1 MRRTIE
7 SAAPGSTSPAVVN
20 GLSGSKSIE
29 PTSPVLSELLAAL
42 QGMRGG
48 DFSIRMSGD
57 SVGIEGKIADTF
69 NDIIAA
75 NQRMA
80 KQLERVGEVVGREG
94 KTKQRVKFGVSSGA
108 WGEMENSI
116 NTLIDDLV
124 WPTTEVTR
132 AITAVAQGDLL
143 KTVPLDVD
151 GRPLKGEFLRSA
163 TIFNT
168 MIKQL
173 GVFTSE
179 VTRVAREVGTE
190 GKLGGQ
196 AQVPEVTGV
205 WKDLTESVN
214 SMASNL
220 TAQVRNLAEVTIA
233 VANGDLSK
241 KITVDVRG
249 EILQLKEAINTMV
262 DQLRAFASEVTRV
275 AREVGTEGKL
285 GGQAIVPGVAGTWK
299 DLTDNVNLL
308 AGNLTTQVRNIAQV
322 TTAVARGDLSRKIT
336 VDVRGEILELKDTI
350 NTMVDQLN
358 AFAGEVTRV
367 AREVGTEGKLGGQA
381 EVPGVAGT
389 WKDLTDSVNFMAGNL
404 TAQVRNIAE
413 VSTAIAGGDL
423 SKKITVNVS
432 GEILQLKETINTMV
446 DQLNA
451 FAGEVTR
458 VAREVGT
465 EGRLGGQA
473 NVQGVAGTWKD
484 LTDSVNSMA
493 SNLTAQVR
501 NIADV
506 STAIAS
512 GDLSKKITVDVRG
525 EILEL
530 KDTINTMVDQL
541 NAFAGEV
548 TRVAREVGTE
558 GKLGGQAMVRGV
570 GGTWKDLTDNVNS
583 MASNLTGQ
591 VRNIAEVATA
601 VAQGDLSKK
610 ITVNVSGEILQL
622 KETLNTMVD
631 QLNAFAGEVTRVAR
645 EVGTDGKLGGQARV
659 PGVGGTWKDLTD
671 NVNSM
676 AGNLTDQV
684 RNIAEVATAIAS
696 GDLSRKIT
704 VDVRGEIL
712 QLKETLNTMVDQLNR
727 FAGEV
732 TRVAREVGTE
742 GKLGGQAEVPGVAG
756 TWKDLT
762 DSVNSMAGNLTA
774 QVRNIA
780 EVTTAVARGD
790 LSRKIT
796 VDVKGEIL
804 ELKNT
809 INTMVDQLNG
819 FAGEVTR
826 VAREVGTEG
835 KLGGQAEVPGVAGTW
850 KDLTD
855 NVNFMA
861 SNLTAQVRNIAEVA
875 TAIAGG
881 DLSKKI
887 TVDVRGEL
895 LLLKETLNTTTEQ
908 LRSFAAEVTRVAR
921 EVGTD
926 GRLGGQAVVPGA
938 AGTWKDL
945 TDNVNLL
952 AANLTTQV
960 RNIAEVTTAVARGDL
975 SRKITVD
982 VKGEILELKNTIN
995 TMVDQL
1001 NAFASEVTRVARE
1014 VGTEGKLGGQA
1025 AVPGVAGTWKDLTDT
1040 VNVMAANL
1048 TEQVRGIVK
1057 VVTAVADGDLK
1068 QNLTVKSKGEVAAL
1082 AETIN
1087 NMTDTL
1093 AIFADQVTSVAREVG
1108 VEGRLGGQA
1117 AVPGAAGTWKDLT
1130 GNVNLLAANLTT
1142 QVRAIAE
1149 VATAVTKG
1157 DLTRS
1162 IQVDA
1167 RGEVAELKD
1176 NINTMIDNLRLTT
1189 DRNTEQ
1195 DWLKT
1200 NLAKFTSMLQGQR
1213 DLTTVGRLLLS
1224 ELTQLVGAQLGVIY
1238 QLENAE
1244 SGTLRLLSAYADDG
1258 SSGHPQTLRVGEG
1271 LIGQCAAEKR
1281 RMLITEMP
1289 SHAVPIGSALFK
1301 VVPQNIIVLPVLFE
1315 DQVKAVIELASIS
1328 SFTGFQISFL
1338 EQLTTSI
1345 GIVLNSIE
1353 ATMQTEGLLKQ
1364 SQNLAA
1370 ELQTQQKELQQTNDQ
1385 LEQKAQQLAERNVE
1399 VERKNQEIE
1408 QARRAL
1414 EEKASELAL
1423 TSKYKSE
1430 FLANMSHELRTP
1442 LNSILILG
1450 QQLTENPDGNLS
1462 SKQVE
1467 FARTIHGAGT
1477 DLLNLISDILDL
1489 SKIES
1494 GTVSVDEEEVSLS
1507 SLLESIARPFRHEAE
1522 NRALSFDVRIDPHL
1536 GRSITTDSKRLQQVL
1551 KNLLSNAFKFTKDGG
1566 VQLSVSAAVG
1576 GWSAEHGVLSKAPA
1590 VIGFE
1595 VSDTGI
1601 GIPSEKQKLIFEA
1614 FQQADASTSRK
1625 YGGTGLGLAISR
1637 ELSNLLGGEIQLR
1650 STPGQGST
1658 FTLYLPVKYVG
1669 PSSGIKP
1676 PATDSARPGAPQAPA
1691 MLPRATADRA
1701 VEHIADDRLEIEPG
1715 DSILLVV
1722 EDDPHYARVIMD
1734 LARDKGFKVL
1744 VAARGTDALNLAQQF
1759 QPSAVSLDVFLPDML
1774 GWTVLNQLKQNPL
1787 TRHIPVQIIT
1797 LDEDRQH
1804 ALSRGAF
1811 SFVTKPTTTEG
1822 VDEAL
1827 SRIKEYAQAR
1837 RRRLLVVEDNPSEQL
1852 SIKELL
1858 GHDDIDIITTGTG
1871 EEALR
1876 TLRDGPCDCVVL
1888 DLRLPDM
1895 TGFEVL
1901 EAIRADGAIADVPV
1915 VVFTGR
1921 ELSPEEDAQLHTMAR
1936 SIVVKGVESPE
1947 RLLDETALFLHR
1959 VVTDLPPEKQR
1970 MLERLNSSDEDLVNR
1985 TVLLVDDDAR
1995 NIFALSSVLER
2006 RGMRVL
2012 TATTG
2017 TEAIDL
2023 VASTPDLA
2031 IVLMDIM
2038 MPQMD
2043 GYQTMQAIRLKPEL
2057 RRLPIIALT
2066 AKAMKGDR
2074 EKCLDAGASDYL
2086 AKPVNT
2092 EQLLSALRMWLHR

>member
-1 MRRTIE
+1 MQRT
-7 SAAPGSTSPAVVN
+7 ADSTAKGPRTPAVITGISSAGEAKHV
-20 GLSGSKSIE
+20 
-29 PTSPVLSELLAAL
+29 SPVLSELLTAL
-42 QGMRGG
+42 QAMRAG
-48 DFSIRMSGD
+48 DFSIRLSGD
-57 SVGIEGKIADTF
+57 SVGVEGRIADAF
-69 NDIIAA
+69 NEIIAA
-75 NQRMA
+75 NERMA
-80 KQLERVGEVVGREG
+80 NQLERVGEVVGREG
-94 KTKQRVKFGVSSGA
+94 KTKQRVKFDIASGL

-116 NTLIDDLV
+116 NALIDDLV
-124 WPTTEVTR
+124 WPTSEVTR
-132 AITAVAQGDLL
+132 AITAVAQGDLI

-163 TIFNT
+163 TIVNT

-196 AQVPEVTGV
+196 AKVPEVTGV

-262 DQLRAFASEVTRV
+262 DQLRSFASEVTRV
-275 AREVGTEGKL
+275 AREVGTDGKL

-299 DLTDNVNLL
+299 DLTDNVNSM
-308 AGNLTTQVRNIAQV
+308 ASNLTGQVRNIAQV

-358 AFAGEVTRV
+358 SFASEVTRV

-389 WKDLTDSVNFMAGNL
+389 WKDLTDNVNFMASNL
-404 TAQVRNIAE
+404 TAQVRNIAD
-413 VSTAIAGGDL
+413 VATAIAGGDL

-473 NVQGVAGTWKD
+473 NVLGVAGTWKD

-501 NIADV
+501 NIAEV

-530 KDTINTMVDQL
+530 KNTINTMVDQL
-541 NAFAGEV
+541 NAFASEV

-558 GKLGGQAMVRGV
+558 GKLGGQA
-570 GGTWKDLTDNVNS
+570 
-583 MASNLTGQ
+583 Q
-591 VRNIAEVATA
+591 
-601 VAQGDLSKK
+601 
-610 ITVNVSGEILQL
+610 
-622 KETLNTMVD
+622 
-631 QLNAFAGEVTRVAR
+631 
-645 EVGTDGKLGGQARV
+645 
-659 PGVGGTWKDLTD
+659 
-671 NVNSM
+671 
-676 AGNLTDQV
+676 
-684 RNIAEVATAIAS
+684 
-696 GDLSRKIT
+696 
-704 VDVRGEIL
+704 
-712 QLKETLNTMVDQLNR
+712 
-727 FAGEV
+727 
-732 TRVAREVGTE
+732 
-742 GKLGGQAEVPGVAG
+742 
-756 TWKDLT
+756 
-762 DSVNSMAGNLTA
+762 
-774 QVRNIA
+774 
-780 EVTTAVARGD
+780 
-790 LSRKIT
+790 
-796 VDVKGEIL
+796 
-804 ELKNT
+804 
-809 INTMVDQLNG
+809 
-819 FAGEVTR
+819 
-826 VAREVGTEG
+826 
-835 KLGGQAEVPGVAGTW
+835 VPGVAGTW

-887 TVDVRGEL
+887 TVDVRGEI
-895 LLLKETLNTTTEQ
+895 LLLKDTLNTMVEQ
-908 LRSFAAEVTRVAR
+908 LRSFAGEVTRVAR

-926 GRLGGQAVVPGA
+926 GRLGGQAVVPGVG
-938 AGTWKDL
+938 GTWKDL

-952 AANLTTQV
+952 AGNLTTQV

-1001 NAFASEVTRVARE
+1001 NGFASEVTRVARE
-1014 VGTEGKLGGQA
+1014 VGTEGRLGGQA
-1025 AVPGVAGTWKDLTDT
+1025 QVPGVAGTWKDLTDT

-1057 VVTAVADGDLK
+1057 VVTAVANGDLK

-1093 AIFADQVTSVAREVG
+1093 AIFAEQVTSVAREVG

-1162 IQVDA
+1162 IQVNA

-1224 ELTQLVGAQLGVIY
+1224 ELTKLVNAQLGVIY
-1238 QLENAE
+1238 QAE
-1244 SGTLRLLSAYADDG
+1244 DEERSSLRLLAAYADDG
-1258 SSGHPQTLRVGEG
+1258 STGHPQMLRVGEG
-1271 LIGQCAAEKR
+1271 MIGQCAAEKR
-1281 RMLITEMP
+1281 RMLITDLP
-1289 SHAVPIGSALFK
+1289 AHAVPIGSALFK

-1315 DQVKAVIELASIS
+1315 NRVKAVIELASIS
-1328 SFTGFQISFL
+1328 SFTTLQISFL
-1338 EQLTTSI
+1338 EQLMNSI

-1370 ELQTQQKELQQTNDQ
+1370 ELQTQQRELQQTNDQ

-1450 QQLTENPDGNLS
+1450 QQLTENRDGNLT

-1494 GTVSVDEEEVSLS
+1494 GTVTVDEEEVSLGT
-1507 SLLESIARPFRHEAE
+1507 LLDSVARPFRHEAE
-1522 NRALSFDVRIDPHL
+1522 NRRLSFDVRVDPHL
-1536 GRSITTDSKRLQQVL
+1536 GPTITTDSKRLQQVL
-1551 KNLLSNAFKFTKDGG
+1551 KNLLSNAFKFTQNGG
-1566 VQLSVSAAVG
+1566 VQLNVSAAVG
-1576 GWSAEHGVLSKAPA
+1576 GWSPEHAVLSLAPA
-1590 VIGFE
+1590 VVAFE

-1601 GIPSEKQKLIFEA
+1601 GIPAEKQKLIFEA

-1625 YGGTGLGLAISR
+1625 YGGTGLGLAICR

-1650 STPGQGST
+1650 STPGRGSN
-1658 FTLYLPVKYVG
+1658 FTLFLPVKYAG
-1669 PSSGIKP
+1669 PSTGVRP
-1676 PATDSARPGAPQAPA
+1676 PANEAAKQVVNAPA
-1691 MLPRATADRA
+1691 LLPEAAAAERP
-1701 VEHIADDRLEIEPG
+1701 VEHDADDRLNIEPG

-1722 EDDPHYARVIMD
+1722 EDDHHYARVIMD
-1734 LARDKGFKVL
+1734 LARERGFKVL
-1744 VAARGTDALNLAQQF
+1744 LASTGADAINLAQQF
-1759 QPSAVSLDVFLPDML
+1759 QLSAVSLDIFLPDML
-1774 GWTVLNQLKQNPL
+1774 GWTVLNQLKQNSL

-1804 ALSRGAF
+1804 AMARGAF
-1811 SFVTKPTTTEG
+1811 SFVSKPTTTEV
-1822 VDEAL
+1822 VDKSL
-1827 SRIKEYAQAR
+1827 SRIKEYSQGR
-1837 RRRLLVVEDNPSEQL
+1837 PRRLLLVEDDPTKQL
-1852 SIKELL
+1852 SIRKLL
-1858 GHDDIDIITTGTG
+1858 DHDDIDIITTNTG
-1871 EEALR
+1871 SDALR
-1876 TLRDGPCDCVVL
+1876 TLRERHCDCVVL

-1895 TGFEVL
+1895 SGFEVL
-1901 EAIRADGAIADVPV
+1901 EYIGADATIADVPV
-1915 VVFTGR
+1915 VVFAGR
-1921 ELSPEEDAQLHTMAR
+1921 ELSPEEDAKLHIMAR
-1936 SIVVKGVESPE
+1936 SIAVKGVESPE
-1947 RLLDETALFLHR
+1947 RLLNETALFLHR
-1959 VVTDLPPEKQR
+1959 VVADLPPEMRR

-2012 TATTG
+2012 SATTG
-2017 TEAIDL
+2017 TEALEL
-2023 VASTPDLA
+2023 VASTPELA

-2043 GYQTMQAIRLKPEL
+2043 GYQTMQTMRQRPEL

-2074 EKCLDAGASDYL
+2074 EKCLEAGASDYL

>member
-1 MRRTIE
+1 MSVARQGNDVQRSGVDSGDLLGVDVAAMTDEDSRALLEALLAMRR
-7 SAAPGSTSPAVVN
+7 
-20 GLSGSKSIE
+20 
-29 PTSPVLSELLAAL
+29 
-42 QGMRGG
+42 G
-48 DFSIRMSGD
+48 DFSVRMRSDLTG
-57 SVGIEGKIADTF
+57 VTGKIADTL

-75 NQRMA
+75 NQKMA
-80 KQLERVGEVVGREG
+80 AQLENVGQVVGRDG
-94 KTKQRVKFGVSSGA
+94 RTSTRVRFGLSDGA
-108 WGEMENSI
+108 WADMEGSI
-116 NTLIDDLV
+116 NTLIDDLL
-124 WPTTEVTR
+124 WPTTAVTR
-132 AITAVAQGDLL
+132 TITAVAKGDLL
-143 KTVPLDVD
+143 QTVPLDVD

-163 TIFNT
+163 EIVNT

-173 GVFTSE
+173 SVFTSE
-179 VTRVAREVGTE
+179 VTRVAREVGTD

-220 TAQVRNLAEVTIA
+220 TAQVRNIADVTIA

-262 DQLRAFASEVTRV
+262 DQLRSFASEVTRV

-285 GGQAIVPGVAGTWK
+285 GGQALVPGVAGTWK
-299 DLTDNVNLL
+299 DLTDSVN
-308 AGNLTTQVRNIAQV
+308 AMCGNLTAQVRNIAQV

-336 VDVRGEILELKDTI
+336 VDVSGEILE
-350 NTMVDQLN
+350 
-358 AFAGEVTRV
+358 
-367 AREVGTEGKLGGQA
+367 
-381 EVPGVAGT
+381 
-389 WKDLTDSVNFMAGNL
+389 
-404 TAQVRNIAE
+404 
-413 VSTAIAGGDL
+413 
-423 SKKITVNVS
+423 
-432 GEILQLKETINTMV
+432 LKETINTMV
-446 DQLNA
+446 DQLNG

-473 NVQGVAGTWKD
+473 QVPGVAGTWKD
-484 LTDSVNSMA
+484 LTDNVNSMA

-501 NIADV
+501 NIAEV
-506 STAIAS
+506 STAIAN
-512 GDLSKKITVDVRG
+512 GDLSKKITVTVSG

-530 KDTINTMVDQL
+530 KETINTMVDQL
-541 NAFAGEV
+541 NAFASEV

-558 GKLGGQAMVRGV
+558 GRLGGQANVRGV
-570 GGTWKDLTDNVNS
+570 AGTWKDLTENVNSMAGNLTAQVRNIAEVSTAIANGDLSKKITVDVKGEILELKETINTMVDQLNAFASEVTRVAREVGTEGRLGGQANVRGVAGTWKDLTDSVNS

-610 ITVNVSGEILQL
+610 ITVTVSGEILEL
-622 KETLNTMVD
+622 KETINTMVD
-631 QLNAFAGEVTRVAR
+631 QLNG
-645 EVGTDGKLGGQARV
+645 
-659 PGVGGTWKDLTD
+659 
-671 NVNSM
+671 
-676 AGNLTDQV
+676 
-684 RNIAEVATAIAS
+684 
-696 GDLSRKIT
+696 
-704 VDVRGEIL
+704 
-712 QLKETLNTMVDQLNR
+712 

-742 GKLGGQAEVPGVAG
+742 GRLGGQANVLGVAG

-774 QVRNIA
+774 QVRNIAEVSTAIANGDLSRKITVDVKGEILQLKETLNTMVDQLNRFASEVTRVAREVGTEGKLGGQAQVPGVAGTWKDLTENVNSMASNLTGQVRNIA

-809 INTMVDQLNG
+809 INTMVDQLNA

-835 KLGGQAEVPGVAGTW
+835 KLGGQAQVSGVAGTW

-855 NVNFMA
+855 SVNSMA
-861 SNLTAQVRNIAEVA
+861 GNLTAQVRNIAEVA
-875 TAIAGG
+875 TAIANG
-881 DLSKKI
+881 DLSRKI
-887 TVDVRGEL
+887 TVDVRGEI
-895 LLLKETLNTTTEQ
+895 LLLKDTLNTMVDQ
-908 LRSFAAEVTRVAR
+908 LRSFAGEVTRVAR

-926 GRLGGQAVVPGA
+926 GRLGGQAVVPGV

-1001 NAFASEVTRVARE
+1001 NAFAGEVTRVARE

-1025 AVPGVAGTWKDLTDT
+1025 QVPGVAGTWKDLTDT

-1057 VVTAVADGDLK
+1057 VVTAVANGDLK
-1068 QNLTVKSKGEVAAL
+1068 QNLTVASKGEVAAL

-1087 NMTDTL
+1087 NMTNTL
-1093 AIFADQVTSVAREVG
+1093 ATFADQVTTVAREVG

-1117 AVPGAAGTWKDLT
+1117 NVPGTAGTWKDLT

-1162 IQVDA
+1162 IQVEA

-1176 NINTMIDNLRLTT
+1176 NINTMIGNLRLTT
-1189 DRNTEQ
+1189 EQNTEQ

-1200 NLAKFTSMLQGQR
+1200 NLAKFTNMLQGQR
-1213 DLTTVGRLLLS
+1213 DLTLVGKMLLS
-1224 ELTQLVGAQLGVIY
+1224 ELAPLVGAHQGVIY
-1238 QLENAE
+1238 QVDAE
-1244 SGTLRLLSAYADDG
+1244 DRQPTLSLLSSYADG
-1258 SSGHPQTLRVGEG
+1258 VGAAHPRRLEFGQG
-1271 LIGQCAAEKR
+1271 LVGQCAIDAR
-1281 RMLITEMP
+1281 RILVTNLP
-1289 SHAVPIGSALFK
+1289 DNVVPISSGVFSTLPKSA
-1301 VVPQNIIVLPVLFE
+1301 IVLPVHFE
-1315 DQVKAVIELASIS
+1315 GQVKAVIELASAGE
-1328 SFTGFQISFL
+1328 FTELQLSFL
-1338 EQLTTSI
+1338 DQLTTSI

-1364 SQNLAA
+1364 SQQLAT
-1370 ELQTQQKELQQTNDQ
+1370 ELQTQQRELQQTNEQ
-1385 LEQKAQQLAERNVE
+1385 LEQKAQQLEERNVE
-1399 VERKNQEIE
+1399 VEAKNQEIE

-1414 EEKASELAL
+1414 EEKATELAL

-1450 QQLTENPDGNLS
+1450 QQLGENPDGNLS
-1462 SKQVE
+1462 GKQVE
-1467 FARTIHGAGT
+1467 FAKTIHGAGT

-1494 GTVSVDEEEVSLS
+1494 GTVSVDAEEIFITN
-1507 SLLESIARPFRHEAE
+1507 LLEMMSRPFRHEAE
-1522 NRALSFDVRIDPHL
+1522 NRDLTYMVEIGEDVP
-1536 GRSITTDSKRLQQVL
+1536 RSIITDSKRLQQIL
-1551 KNLLSNAFKFTKDGG
+1551 KNLLSNAFKFTAQGG
-1566 VQLSVSAAVG
+1566 VTLRVAPVTE
-1576 GWSAEHGVLSKAPA
+1576 GWSSDHPSLKHAPS
-1590 VIGFE
+1590 VIAFE

-1601 GIPSEKQKLIFEA
+1601 GIPPEKQRIIFEA

-1637 ELSNLLGGEIQLR
+1637 ELANLLGGEIQLR
-1650 STPGQGST
+1650 STPGVGST
-1658 FTLYLPVKYVG
+1658 FVLYLPLTYVG
-1669 PSSGIKP
+1669 ASPASKSLPAQSNVVQLAEAAAARRAERSAEQVEDDRGEIKP
-1676 PATDSARPGAPQAPA
+1676 GD
-1691 MLPRATADRA
+1691 A
-1701 VEHIADDRLEIEPG
+1701 V
-1715 DSILLVV
+1715 LLIV
-1722 EDDPHYARVIMD
+1722 EDDPHYARVLVD
-1734 LARDKGFKVL
+1734 LAHDSGFKVL
-1744 VAARGTDALNLAQQF
+1744 VATRGSEALNFAQEYK
-1759 QPSAVSLDVFLPDML
+1759 PAAISLDIFLPDML
-1774 GWTVLNQLKQNPL
+1774 GWTVLSQLKQSAA
-1787 TRHIPVQIIT
+1787 TRHIPVQIIS

-1804 ALSRGAF
+1804 GLTRGAF
-1811 SFVTKPTTTEG
+1811 AFMSKPTTTDSLG
-1822 VDEAL
+1822 KAF
-1827 SRIKEYAQAR
+1827 SRLKNYAEPR
-1837 RRRLLVVEDNPSEQL
+1837 RKRLLLVEDSEAERL
-1852 SIKELL
+1852 SVTALL
-1858 GHDDIDIITTGTG
+1858 SHDDIDIESVGSG
-1871 EEALR
+1871 AEALAA
-1876 TLRDGPCDCVVL
+1876 LKQDPVDCVVL
-1888 DLRLPDM
+1888 DLTLPDM

-1901 EAIRADGAIADVPV
+1901 ERIRDDRDIAEVPV

-1936 SIVVKGVESPE
+1936 SVVVKGVESPE

-1959 VVTDLPPEKQR
+1959 VVADMPVAKQA
-1970 MLERLNSSDEDLVNR
+1970 MLEELHSSDEDLIGE

-2017 TEAIDL
+2017 SEAID
-2023 VASTPDLA
+2023 VIQREHAVA

-2038 MPQMD
+2038 MPGMD
-2043 GYQTMQAIRLKPEL
+2043 GYETMQVIRSDPRF
-2057 RRLPIIALT
+2057 RRLPILALT

-2074 EKCLDAGASDYL
+2074 EKCLEAGASDYL

>member
-1 MRRTIE
+1 MQRTTE
-7 SAAPGSTSPAVVN
+7 TAAKGARNPTAVN
-20 GLSGSKSIE
+20 GLPASN
-29 PTSPVLSELLAAL
+29 TAAHVSPVLTELLAAL
-42 QGMRGG
+42 QAMRSG
-48 DFSIRMSGD
+48 DFSIRMPGD

-69 NDIIAA
+69 NEIIAA
-75 NQRMA
+75 NQIMA

-94 KTKQRVKFGVSSGA
+94 KTKQRVKFGASSGA
-108 WGEMENSI
+108 WGEMENSV

-124 WPTTEVTR
+124 WPTAEVTR
-132 AITAVAQGDLL
+132 AIAAVAQGDLL

-163 TIFNT
+163 TIVNI

-262 DQLRAFASEVTRV
+262 DQLRSFASEVTRV
-275 AREVGTEGKL
+275 AREVGTDGKL

-299 DLTDNVNLL
+299 DLTDNVNSM
-308 AGNLTTQVRNIAQV
+308 ASNLTGQVRNIAQV

-358 AFAGEVTRV
+358 AFASEVTRV

-389 WKDLTDSVNFMAGNL
+389 WKDLTDNVNFMASNL
-404 TAQVRNIAE
+404 TAQVRNIAD
-413 VSTAIAGGDL
+413 VATAIAGGDL

-473 NVQGVAGTWKD
+473 NVLGVAGTWKD

-501 NIADV
+501 NIAEV

-541 NAFAGEV
+541 NAFASEV

-558 GKLGGQAMVRGV
+558 GKLGGQA
-570 GGTWKDLTDNVNS
+570 
-583 MASNLTGQ
+583 Q
-591 VRNIAEVATA
+591 
-601 VAQGDLSKK
+601 
-610 ITVNVSGEILQL
+610 
-622 KETLNTMVD
+622 
-631 QLNAFAGEVTRVAR
+631 
-645 EVGTDGKLGGQARV
+645 
-659 PGVGGTWKDLTD
+659 
-671 NVNSM
+671 
-676 AGNLTDQV
+676 
-684 RNIAEVATAIAS
+684 
-696 GDLSRKIT
+696 
-704 VDVRGEIL
+704 
-712 QLKETLNTMVDQLNR
+712 
-727 FAGEV
+727 
-732 TRVAREVGTE
+732 
-742 GKLGGQAEVPGVAG
+742 
-756 TWKDLT
+756 
-762 DSVNSMAGNLTA
+762 
-774 QVRNIA
+774 
-780 EVTTAVARGD
+780 
-790 LSRKIT
+790 
-796 VDVKGEIL
+796 
-804 ELKNT
+804 
-809 INTMVDQLNG
+809 
-819 FAGEVTR
+819 
-826 VAREVGTEG
+826 
-835 KLGGQAEVPGVAGTW
+835 VPGVAGTW

-875 TAIAGG
+875 TAIASG

-887 TVDVRGEL
+887 TVDVRGEI
-895 LLLKETLNTTTEQ
+895 LLLKDTLNTMVEQ
-908 LRSFAAEVTRVAR
+908 LRSFAGEVTRVAR

-926 GRLGGQAVVPGA
+926 GRLGGQAVVPGVG
-938 AGTWKDL
+938 GTWKDL

-952 AANLTTQV
+952 AGNLTTQV

-1025 AVPGVAGTWKDLTDT
+1025 QVPGVAGTWKDLTDT

-1162 IQVDA
+1162 IQVNA

-1224 ELTQLVGAQLGVIY
+1224 ELTQLVNAQLGVIY
-1238 QLENAE
+1238 QVESEENPH
-1244 SGTLRLLSAYADDG
+1244 LRLLSAYADDG
-1258 SSGHPQTLRVGEG
+1258 STGHPQLLRIGEG
-1271 LIGQCAAEKR
+1271 MIGQCAAEKR
-1281 RMLITEMP
+1281 RLLITELP

-1301 VVPQNIIVLPVLFE
+1301 VVPQNIVVLPVLFE
-1315 DQVKAVIELASIS
+1315 DQVKAVIELASVS
-1328 SFTGFQISFL
+1328 SFTTLQISFL

-1370 ELQTQQKELQQTNDQ
+1370 ELQTQQAELQQTNDQ

-1450 QQLTENPDGNLS
+1450 QQLSENPDGNLS
-1462 SKQVE
+1462 TKQVE

-1494 GTVSVDEEEVSLS
+1494 GTVTVDEEEVSISGL
-1507 SLLESIARPFRHEAE
+1507 IDGVARPFRHEAE
-1522 NRALSFDVRIDPHL
+1522 NRGLSFDVRIDPHL

-1551 KNLLSNAFKFTKDGG
+1551 KNLLSNAFKFTKNGG
-1566 VQLSVSAAVG
+1566 VQLNASAAIG
-1576 GWSAEHGVLSKAPA
+1576 GWSPEHSVLSLASA
-1590 VIGFE
+1590 VVSFE

-1601 GIPSEKQKLIFEA
+1601 GIPADKQKIIFEA

-1658 FTLYLPVKYVG
+1658 FTLYLPIKYVG
-1669 PSSGIKP
+1669 PSTGIRP
-1676 PATDSARPGAPQAPA
+1676 PANEAPKPAVQAPA
-1691 MLPRATADRA
+1691 LMPPATADRIA
-1701 VEHIADDRLEIEPG
+1701 EHFADDRLEIEPG

-1722 EDDPHYARVIMD
+1722 EDDPHYARVIRD

-1744 VAARGTDALNLAQQF
+1744 VAARGADALNLAQQF

-1787 TRHIPVQIIT
+1787 TRHIPVQVIT
-1797 LDEDRQH
+1797 LDEDRQL
-1804 ALSRGAF
+1804 ALACGAF

-1837 RRRLLVVEDNPSEQL
+1837 RRRLLVVEDDPTEQM
-1852 SIKELL
+1852 SIRELL
-1858 GHDDIDIITTGTG
+1858 EHDDIDIVVTNTGT
-1871 EEALR
+1871 EALR
-1876 TLRDGPCDCVVL
+1876 LLREQPCDCVVL

-1895 TGFEVL
+1895 SGFEVL
-1901 EAIRADGAIADVPV
+1901 ESIRADEAIADIPV

-1921 ELSPEEDAQLHTMAR
+1921 ELSPEEDVELHAIAR

-1959 VVTDLPPEKQR
+1959 VVTELPPAKQK
-1970 MLERLNSSDEDLVNR
+1970 MLERLNNSDEDLLNR

-2017 TEAIDL
+2017 TEAIDI
-2023 VASTPDLA
+2023 VASTPELA

-2043 GYQTMQAIRLKPEL
+2043 GYQTIQAIRQKPEL

-2074 EKCLDAGASDYL
+2074 EKCLEAGASDYL

-2092 EQLLSALRMWLHR
+2092 EQLLSTLRMWLHR